1 MTSIM
6 TLMAPASGAGA
17 TGTGSSYSSLILIV
31 AMVAVMYFALIRPQK
46 KKQKEE
52 QATRDNIQLGDE
64 VTTIGGILG
73 KVVTI
78 KEDSITIET
87 GVGSD
92 SSRLKFARWAISTN
106 NTATAKVEDERK
118 AAKEAE
124 EAEKAAR
131 IEENAGKSQ
140 KKKSKKNKDSS
151 EE

>member
-1 MTSIM
+1 MF
-6 TLMAPASGAGA
+6 
-17 TGTGSSYSSLILIV
+17 ILIA
-31 AMVAVMYFALIRPQK
+31 AMVGVMYFALIRPQK

-64 VTTIGGILG
+64 ITTIGGIIG

-78 KEDSITIET
+78 KEDTITIET

-92 SSRLKFARWAISTN
+92 SSKIKLTRWSISSN
-106 NTATAKVEDERK
+106 NTATAKVEAERK

-131 IEENAGKSQ
+131 IEENAGKSK
-140 KKKSKKNKDSS
+140 KKKSKKNKDSL
-151 EE
+151 ED